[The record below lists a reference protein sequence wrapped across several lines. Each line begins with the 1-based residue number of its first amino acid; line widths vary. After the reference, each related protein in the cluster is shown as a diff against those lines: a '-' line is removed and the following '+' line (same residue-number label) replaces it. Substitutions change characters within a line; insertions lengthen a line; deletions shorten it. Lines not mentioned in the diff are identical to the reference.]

1 MIYIIISLSILVVVL
16 GFTTFNLLRKQEK
29 AEAIMVGYLNYL
41 DQLSR
46 IIDISDVKL
55 KERDQNGAFAS
66 DDETGVV
73 FNSIKQIQEIL
84 NEFNLKK

>member
-1 MIYIIISLSILVVVL
+1 MIYIIISLSILVVIL

-46 IIDISDVKL
+46 IIDISDIKL
-55 KERDQNGAFAS
+55 KELDQNGAFAS
-66 DDETGVV
+66 DDETGTI